1 MADTSKRTAKA
12 GAAKRKSKTGQAGKR
27 TSTSSRS
34 SPSERR
40 TTSSAGRRNGRVSA
54 SDAVNRGRRELS
66 QLLGRPV
73 EAMLGASRDNGN
85 WVVTAQVLELA
96 RIPNTTD
103 VLAEYEAVLDRDCEV
118 VSYKRTRRYHRGAVD
133 SGQ

>member
-1 MADTSKRTAKA
+1 
-12 GAAKRKSKTGQAGKR
+12 
-27 TSTSSRS
+27 
-34 SPSERR
+34 
-40 TTSSAGRRNGRVSA
+40 
-54 SDAVNRGRRELS
+54 
-66 QLLGRPV
+66 
-73 EAMLGASRDNGN
+73 MLGVSRENGN

-103 VLAEYEAVLDRDCEV
+103 VLADYEAVLDRDCEV